1 MGLVYRAHDPNI
13 ERQVAL
19 KVLFP
24 QAAVQSESEAS
35 LRERF
40 VLEARA
46 AGRLNHPGIATI
58 YDADVDPETNLAF
71 IAMELVEG
79 GPLARPLEG
88 GKRLGIERT
97 CEIVARVAEALDF
110 AHARGVVHR
119 DVKPANILMDR
130 EGRAVLV
137 DFGIAKVVEESHTL
151 TGQIL
156 GTPAYMSPEQFQA
169 EPIDGRSDQ
178 FSLGAVLYECLV
190 GSKPFRGGSVAALA
204 HQICEADPPHPA
216 ELGVTI
222 SDELWR
228 VISRALA
235 KDRDQRFATCGELA
249 EALRSA
255 DRLPSVREAELNQGP
270 VRAER
275 PAGVSGGAS
284 PSSRWWTAAVALA
297 VFLAV
302 LAGWRGLADP
312 ESSSRDEQPAAG
324 LIQELP
330 REVTATAQ
338 VSTPVREQATLVI
351 LHENRLKAAQLTIQ
365 VDGRQVWSQRIFG
378 RGNLLTRA
386 RGNLVRASIP
396 VEPGRRSI
404 EVSIRGSKG
413 KVDAA
418 SIASGAFEAGK
429 TRYLRVTLVP
439 VVDQIELDWK
449 R

>member
-88 GKRLGIERT
+88 GERLGIERT

-190 GSKPFRGGSVAALA
+190 GARPFRGDSVAAFA

-222 SDELWR
+222 SDELWG

-255 DRLPSVREAELNQGP
+255 DRSPSVREAEPEPGSRASRNARRVSVGGPRHRAAGGPPRSRWRFFLRSSPAGRVSRIRRALHGTSSRRP
-270 VRAER
+270 VRFRNCREKGPLPPR
-275 PAGVSGGAS
+275 SRLQSVSRR
-284 PSSRWWTAAVALA
+284 RW
-297 VFLAV
+297 
-302 LAGWRGLADP
+302 
-312 ESSSRDEQPAAG
+312 
-324 LIQELP
+324 
-330 REVTATAQ
+330 
-338 VSTPVREQATLVI
+338 
-351 LHENRLKAAQLTIQ
+351 
-365 VDGRQVWSQRIFG
+365 
-378 RGNLLTRA
+378 
-386 RGNLVRASIP
+386 
-396 VEPGRRSI
+396 
-404 EVSIRGSKG
+404 
-413 KVDAA
+413 
-418 SIASGAFEAGK
+418 
-429 TRYLRVTLVP
+429 
-439 VVDQIELDWK
+439 
-449 R
+449 